1 MILPALIS
9 NEKKGLRVNVTL
21 DPCSTSPYISEEA
34 AEELELRGQELNLT
48 IAGTGEVEVKTRSRR
63 VELTV
68 TNLDGTF
75 SSLLQA
81 HVLDNIAGDTPAIR
95 WSELKD
101 KWPNLRQVPFESV
114 SRRRQIDIMIGSD
127 HPVFHHVLKEACG
140 DQPNDPIA
148 RLTNLGWVCFVP
160 TLVEEFRCNTHSH
173 FTRT

>member
-21 DPCSTSPYISEEA
+21 DPCSTSSYISEEA

-48 IAGTGEVEVKTRSRR
+48 IAGTGEVEVKTRSRG

-95 WSELKD
+95 WSELKH
-101 KWPNLRQVPFESV
+101 KWLRLHQVPFESV

-173 FTRT
+173 FTHT

>member
-1 MILPALIS
+1 M
-9 NEKKGLRVNVTL
+9 L
-21 DPCSTSPYISEEA
+21 DPCSTSSYISEEA
-34 AEELELRGQELNLT
+34 AEELELHGLELNLT
-48 IAGTGEVEVKTRSRR
+48 IAETGGVEVKTRSRR

-81 HVLDNIAGDTPAIR
+81 HVLDNIARDTPAIR

-127 HPVFHHVLKEACG
+127 HPVFHHVL
-140 DQPNDPIA
+140 
-148 RLTNLGWVCFVP
+148 R
-160 TLVEEFRCNTHSH
+160 
-173 FTRT
+173 